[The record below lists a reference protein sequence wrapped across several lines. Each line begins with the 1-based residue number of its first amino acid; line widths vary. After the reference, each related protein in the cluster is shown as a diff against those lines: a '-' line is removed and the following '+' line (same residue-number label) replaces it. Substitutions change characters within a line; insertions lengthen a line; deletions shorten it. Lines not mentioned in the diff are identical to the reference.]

1 MRDVHG
7 HVIALNSAVPRRK
20 LTPETV
26 ALVNSLLQG
35 VVREGTGRAAQL
47 ADGRAAAGKTGTTE
61 NYGDAWFCGYV
72 PQLVACV
79 WVGYPDSVR
88 PMETEFHGGPVAGG
102 TYPALIWKG
111 FMDKAL
117 ANVPPTDFPAPSATY
132 GVPRRVVWRDG
143 SLQLDN
149 GYCHDTQEIVYM
161 ADAPTRTADCLPNE
175 VEVPGVVGQTLA
187 AAKERL
193 AGQPLGFTVV
203 FEPAAATQRIDVVV
217 RQYPAPNSRLSAG
230 DKVTLVLRKPLHGV
244 VPRVLGRPLAAA
256 RARLARARLQPIV
269 RFGDGPSGRVTSQ
282 APDPGVAAA
291 PGLLVRLVVGRG

>member
-1 MRDVHG
+1 
-7 HVIALNSAVPRRK
+7 
-20 LTPETV
+20 
-26 ALVNSLLQG
+26 
-35 VVREGTGRAAQL
+35 
-47 ADGRAAAGKTGTTE
+47 
-61 NYGDAWFCGYV
+61 
-72 PQLVACV
+72 
-79 WVGYPDSVR
+79 
-88 PMETEFHGGPVAGG
+88 
-102 TYPALIWKG
+102 
-111 FMDKAL
+111 MDKAL

-161 ADAPTRTADCLPNE
+161 AGAPTRTADCMPNE
-175 VEVPGVVGQTLA
+175 VEVPGVVGQTLG

-193 AGQPLGFTVV
+193 AGQPLGFTLV
-203 FEPAAATQRIDVVV
+203 FEPAAATQRIDVIV